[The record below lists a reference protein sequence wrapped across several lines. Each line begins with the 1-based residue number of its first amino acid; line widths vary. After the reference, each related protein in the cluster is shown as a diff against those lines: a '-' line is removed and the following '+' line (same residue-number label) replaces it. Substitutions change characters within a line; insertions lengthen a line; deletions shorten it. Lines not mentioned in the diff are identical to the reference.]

1 MACLRNN
8 ELIQFAIMPQ
18 IDSAKK
24 ALRQSLKR
32 RKKNQ
37 SFKKI
42 LKEAEKKYLTK
53 PTEKGLRLVFSL
65 LDKATKKHIIHKNKA
80 ARLKSN
86 FSKKIS
92 QKSKA

>member
-1 MACLRNN
+1 
-8 ELIQFAIMPQ
+8 MPQ
-18 IDSAKK
+18 IVSAKK

-37 SFKKI
+37 SFKKT
-42 LKEAEKKYLTK
+42 LKEVEKRYLAK

-65 LDKATKKHIIHKNKA
+65 LDKAVKKHLIHKNKV

-92 QKSKA
+92 QEGKFVSKKKTGKKSKA